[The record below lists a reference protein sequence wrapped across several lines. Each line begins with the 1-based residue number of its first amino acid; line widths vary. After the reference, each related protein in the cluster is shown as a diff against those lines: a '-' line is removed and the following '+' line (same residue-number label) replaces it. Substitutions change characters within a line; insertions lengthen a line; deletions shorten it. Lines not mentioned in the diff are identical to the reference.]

1 MSPLPD
7 IRGADIAGKRVLLRA
22 ELNVT
27 FAPGTTEIA
36 DDSRIRAT
44 LPTLEVLRERS
55 AKTIICTH
63 IGRPGGQWNPDLTVE
78 SVRERLAQL
87 LNLKVRYAGTV
98 GTDRCRDAVDSLR
111 PGEVAILENLRFDAG
126 EESNAPEFASQLAEL
141 ADIYVNDAF
150 GASHRAH
157 ASIVGVP
164 ALVQQ
169 RYAGLLLSAENDALS
184 EALKPTDGVSVAV
197 VGGAKVADKLAL
209 IRNLA
214 DRFDWILTGG
224 GMIKAFVDARVRRNE
239 PLSKEAQL
247 ARTLWDDQ
255 ELQRKIVLPVHGK
268 ITREFSPDA
277 EYHGIPIEYARPAG
291 SYVLD
296 IDGAAILEYTH
307 LLKNASKI
315 VWNGPM
321 GVFEWP
327 RFSEGTKAVAESIAT
342 RGDDAF
348 TLAGGGSTAEALRLF
363 GLQDKLTHVST
374 GGGATLEYL
383 EGKTLPGM
391 VALTVR

>member
-1 MSPLPD
+1 MATLPD
-7 IRGADIAGKRVLLRA
+7 LRAANFAGKRVLLRA

-36 DDSRIRAT
+36 DDSRIQAT
-44 LPTLEVLRERS
+44 LPTLKLLCEHS

-63 IGRPGGQWNPDLTVE
+63 IGRPGGQRNADLTVE
-78 SVRERLAQL
+78 PVRQRLSEL
-87 LNLKVRYAGTV
+87 LNRDVQYAGTV
-98 GTDRCRDAVDSLR
+98 GTAECQDAVDSLEA
-111 PGEVAILENLRFDAG
+111 GDVAILENLRFNPG
-126 EESNAPEFASQLAEL
+126 EEANAPEFASQLTGL
-141 ADIYVNDAF
+141 ADVYVNDAF

-164 ALVQQ
+164 ALVQE
-169 RYAGLLLSAENDALS
+169 RYAGLLLTAENDALS
-184 EALKPTDGVSVAV
+184 EALKPTNGVSVAV

-214 DRFDWILTGG
+214 DRFDWVLTGG
-224 GMIKAFVDARVRRNE
+224 GMIKAFVDARIRRNE
-239 PLSKEAQL
+239 TLSEEAQL
-247 ARTLWDDQ
+247 ARTLWENQD
-255 ELQRKIVLPVHGK
+255 LRRKIVLPVHGK
-268 ITREFSPDA
+268 ITKEFSPEA

-291 SYVLD
+291 SHILD

-307 LLKNASKI
+307 LLKNSSKI

-327 RFSEGTKAVAESIAT
+327 RFSEGTRAVAEAIAN

-391 VALTVR
+391 AALTDC

>member
-1 MSPLPD
+1 MATLPD
-7 IRGADIAGKRVLLRA
+7 IRDANVTGKRVLLRA

-44 LPTLEVLRERS
+44 LPTLELLRERS

-63 IGRPGGQWNPDLTVE
+63 IGRPGGQWNADLTVE
-78 SVRERLAQL
+78 PVRRRLAEL
-87 LNLKVRYAGTV
+87 LNCHVQYAGMA
-98 GTDRCRDAVDSLR
+98 GTSECRDAVASLS
-111 PGEVAILENLRFDAG
+111 PGEIAILENLRFNPG

-141 ADIYVNDAF
+141 ADVYVNDAF

-164 ALVQQ
+164 AIVRE
-169 RYAGLLLSAENDALS
+169 RYAGLLLAAENDALS
-184 EALKPTDGVSVAV
+184 EALKPTNGVSVAV

-224 GMIKAFVDARVRRNE
+224 GMIKAFVDAKGRRVST
-239 PLSKEAQL
+239 LSEEAQL
-247 ARTLWDDQ
+247 ARTLWEDED
-255 ELQRKIVLPVHGK
+255 LRRKIVLPVHGK

-291 SYVLD
+291 SHILD

-307 LLKNASKI
+307 LLKNSSKI
-315 VWNGPM
+315 VWNGPV

-327 RFSEGTKAVAESIAT
+327 RFSEGTKAVAEAIAN

-391 VALTVR
+391 AALTNR

>member
-1 MSPLPD
+1 MATLPD
-7 IRGADIAGKRVLLRA
+7 IRDANIDGKRVLLRA

-36 DDSRIRAT
+36 DDSRIQAT
-44 LPTLEVLRERS
+44 LPTLELLRERS

-63 IGRPGGQWNPDLTVE
+63 IGRPGGQWNADLTVE
-78 SVRERLAQL
+78 PVRLRLSEL
-87 LNLKVRYAGTV
+87 LNREVQYAGTV
-98 GTDRCRDAVDSLR
+98 GTEQCKNTADSLL
-111 PGEVAILENLRFDAG
+111 PGDVAILENLRFNPG
-126 EESNAPEFASQLAEL
+126 EESNAPEFASQLAGL
-141 ADIYVNDAF
+141 ADAYVNDAF

-164 ALVQQ
+164 ALVQE
-169 RYAGLLLSAENDALS
+169 RYSGLLLSAENDALS
-184 EALKPTDGVSVAV
+184 EALKPTSGVSVAV

-224 GMIKAFVDARVRRNE
+224 GMIKAFVDAKGHRNE
-239 PLSKEAQL
+239 VSSEEAQL
-247 ARTLWDDQ
+247 ARTLWEDED
-255 ELQRKIVLPVHGK
+255 LRRKIVLPVHGK

-291 SYVLD
+291 SHILD

-307 LLKNASKI
+307 LLRNSSKI

-327 RFSEGTKAVAESIAT
+327 RFSEGTKAVAETIAN
-342 RGDDAF
+342 RGRDAF
-348 TLAGGGSTAEALRLF
+348 TLAGGGSTAEVLRQF

-391 VALTVR
+391 AALTNR